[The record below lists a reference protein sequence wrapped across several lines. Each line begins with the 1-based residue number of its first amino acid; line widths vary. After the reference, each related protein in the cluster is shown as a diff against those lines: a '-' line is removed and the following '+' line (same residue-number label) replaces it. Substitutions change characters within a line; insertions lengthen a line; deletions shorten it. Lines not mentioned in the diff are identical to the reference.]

1 MAGCRYS
8 CFKIRLAVGLLA
20 IPLISSLPVVVYAQ
34 ATASG
39 AIAGSITD
47 SSSAAIVGATV
58 TATNIET
65 NAQRVAKTGAAGEYR
80 FDLLPVGHYS
90 VHAEAPGFAAGEIK
104 DIDLLVGTTAG
115 GNIPLKP
122 GSSAETVQVQANNQL
137 VDPEKSDVSVAVT
150 PRQIAEL
157 PLNGRDFA
165 NLAILAPGVKQV
177 DSYDPTKNR
186 YAVYAVNGS
195 TGRNTNTTVNGV
207 DNKDNTVGGAVM
219 QLPLEAVQEFII
231 SPNRFSAA
239 NGRTEGAA
247 LNVVTKSG
255 TNLFHG
261 SAYGFFRTQTFQTNN
276 YFAKQGN
283 QPKPDYSRQQY
294 GGAIGGPIRKDKDFG
309 FFAYEGLRERS
320 SISVNPN
327 AYNELTLVA
336 AVAKQQPN
344 LFAVPPQPTHTIP
357 TPFDEKRYN
366 GRIDHVFNEK
376 HRAFVSY
383 TAQDNKSN
391 NDQDNSLVDST
402 QNNFTINDLILANV
416 TLSSLFTP
424 NTVNTFS
431 VGFQYW
437 NNLIDSTLKAPTFTF
452 PDNTQF
458 GTNVNVPQKSSQHKF
473 QFRDDL
479 SYTHGRHTLRG
490 GVDFI
495 YEPQVGGF
503 FENNPTP
510 EFDFADIPSV
520 ILSDHK
526 TYPQGFSTPGALIG
540 MTGTAGDPTFLLTPK
555 MLGLYLEDDFRITQR
570 LILNLG
576 IRYDRDIDTYG
587 LDKQK
592 ISRTHQ
598 ELLAAAATGI
608 PTVPT
613 TVNPNTYLTGY
624 TPNLTNIGGVF
635 TGLPHNDN
643 KDISPRVGFSYDL
656 RGDGRVVLHGGY
668 GLYFG
673 QTFLNIPLFMLQQA
687 NNLVFSN
694 TFSINCNGPGD
705 TSCSPTENSVPG
717 PDIVLSQY
725 RYGVDPPPVIPPAS
739 HDLAVGSTGRIMDPS
754 YRNPYTQQ
762 INVGF
767 QYAPNNFSV
776 IEVDYVQ
783 ARGLHDNKTVNINP
797 TQYFSDGSRP
807 FSAAFAAAGA
817 VKLGRIA
824 DEQSIGRSY
833 YDGLNI
839 SYRQQ
844 MWKHFTGTLNYT
856 FAKALAFE
864 GGAASFRNTAT
875 NPFLGQFRRPDFGA
889 SPSDERHHV
898 TASATWNLPWKIAV
912 SPIFQI
918 GTGRP
923 VDIAQA
929 SSDLWG
935 IGSGRSNPHAVVPMG
950 KSIANPA
957 NYVTLAGIG
966 KGPNTDQYAGCLEA
980 HTCQEV
986 SYNNYRGP
994 AFAELDARVG
1004 KTITFGDR
1012 YNVNLFFQGFDLTNR
1027 ANFGSSIQGIVN
1039 GNYDPDAAKNTFLQ
1053 PNDFITPGGT
1063 VIPKSFLGEFGA
1075 RFSF

>member
-1 MAGCRYS
+1 MAARKYS
-8 CFKIRLAVGLLA
+8 CFKITLAAGLLA
-20 IPLISSLPVVVYAQ
+20 APVTPCFAPAAYGQ

-39 AIAGSITD
+39 TIAGTITD

-58 TATNIET
+58 TATNTGT
-65 NAQRVAKTGAAGEYR
+65 NEQRTTKTGGAGEYR
-80 FDLLPVGHYS
+80 FDLLPVGHYKLH
-90 VHAEAPGFAAGEIK
+90 VEAPGFASGEIK
-104 DIDLLVGTTAG
+104 DLDLLVGTTLAA
-115 GNIPLKP
+115 NVPLKP
-122 GSSAETVQVQANNQL
+122 GTTGETVEVQAINQL
-137 VDPEKSDVSVAVT
+137 LDPEKSDISVAVT
-150 PRQIAEL
+150 PKQITDL
-157 PLNGRDFA
+157 PLNGRDYG
-165 NLAILAPGVKQV
+165 NLAILAPGVKMV

-195 TGRNTNTTVNGV
+195 TGRNTNTTVNGI

-239 NGRTEGAA
+239 NGRSEGAA

-255 TNLFHG
+255 TNMFHG
-261 SAYGFFRTQTFQTNN
+261 SLYGFFRTQDFQTNN
-276 YFAKQGN
+276 YFAKQGD

-294 GGAIGGPIRKDKDFG
+294 GGSVGGPIRRDKDFG

-320 SISVNPN
+320 SISVNPDS
-327 AYNELTLVA
+327 YNELVLVA
-336 AVAKQQPN
+336 NVAKAQPG
-344 LFAVPPQPTHTIP
+344 LFAVPPEPTHTIP

-366 GRIDHVFNEK
+366 GRIDHVLNDK
-376 HRAFVSY
+376 HKVFVSY
-383 TAQDNKSN
+383 LAQDNKSN
-391 NDQDNSLVDST
+391 NDQDGSQVDST
-402 QNNFTINDLILANV
+402 QNNYTINDLILANV

-424 NTVNTFS
+424 NTVNTFT

-437 NNLIDSTLKAPTFTF
+437 NNLIDSKQKAPTFTF
-452 PDNTQF
+452 PDGTQF

-490 GVDFI
+490 GVDFV

-503 FENNPTP
+503 FENNVTP
-510 EFDFADIPSV
+510 EFDFADKPSV
-520 ILSDHK
+520 ILSNK
-526 TYPQGFSTPGALIG
+526 TEYPEGFSTPGALIG
-540 MTGTAGDPTFLLTPK
+540 MTGTAGDPSFLLTPK
-555 MLGLYLEDDFRITQR
+555 MLGFYFEDDFRLTQR
-570 LILNLG
+570 LLINAG

-598 ELLAAAATGI
+598 ELMAAAATGI

-613 TVNPNTYLTGY
+613 TVNPNTYQTGY
-624 TPNLTNIGGVF
+624 TPDLTNIGGVF
-635 TGLPHNDN
+635 TGLPKNDN
-643 KDISPRVGFSYDL
+643 KDISPRLGFTYDVL
-656 RGDGRVVLHGGY
+656 GNGRFVLHGGY

-687 NNLVFSN
+687 NNLVFAN
-694 TFSINCNGPGD
+694 TFSINCGGPGD
-705 TSCSPTENSVPG
+705 TSCSPEENSVPG
-717 PDIVLSQY
+717 TGIVLSQY
-725 RYGVDPPPVIPPAS
+725 QYGVDPPPVIPPAS
-739 HDLAVGSTGRIMDPS
+739 HELAPGSTGRIMDPS

-762 INVGF
+762 INFGF
-767 QYAPNNFSV
+767 EYAPNNFSV

-807 FSAAFAAAGA
+807 FSAALAAAG
-817 VKLGRIA
+817 VPKLGRIA

-844 MWKHFTGTLNYT
+844 MWKRFTGTVNYT
-856 FAKALAFE
+856 YAKALAFE

-875 NPFLGQFRRPDFGA
+875 NPFLGQFRRQDYGP

-898 TASATWNLPWKIAV
+898 TASASFNLPWKIMV

-923 VDIAQA
+923 VDIQQ
-929 SSDLWG
+929 STSDLWG
-935 IGSGRSNPHAVVPMG
+935 VGSGRTNPHAVVPIGM
-950 KSIANPA
+950 SIANPA
-957 NYVTLAGIG
+957 NYSALAGIANPDYG
-966 KGPNTDQYAGCLEA
+966 SCLA
-980 HTCQEV
+980 ARTCQEV

-1004 KTITFGDR
+1004 KTVTIADK
-1012 YNVNLFFQGFDLTNR
+1012 YNIDLFFQGFDLTNR
-1027 ANFGSSIQGIVN
+1027 ANFGGSIQGIVN
-1039 GNYDPDAAKNTFLQ
+1039 GNYTPDASTNTFLQ
-1053 PNDFITPGGT
+1053 PTDFITPGGT
-1063 VIPKSFLGEFGA
+1063 VVPKTFLGEFGA

>member
-1 MAGCRYS
+1 MFARGYTGIK
-8 CFKIRLAVGLLA
+8 FRLAISLLGVPMMA
-20 IPLISSLPVVVYAQ
+20 SFAPALYAQ

-39 AIAGSITD
+39 AIAGAITD
-47 SSSAAIVGATV
+47 SSGAAIVGATV
-58 TATNIET
+58 TATNLET
-65 NAQRVAKTGAAGEYR
+65 NAQRVAKTGVIGEYR

-90 VHAEAPGFAAGEIK
+90 IRVEAPGFAAGQIR
-104 DIDLLVGTTAG
+104 DIDVLVGTTATESLT
-115 GNIPLKP
+115 LKP
-122 GSSAETVQVQANNQL
+122 GGAGETVQVQATNQL
-137 VDPEKSDVSVAVT
+137 IDAEKSDVSTAVT
-150 PRQIAEL
+150 PRQITEL

-195 TGRNTNTTVNGV
+195 TGRNTNTTVNGI

-239 NGRTEGAA
+239 NGRSEGAA

-255 TNLFHG
+255 TNQFHG
-261 SAYGFFRTQTFQTNN
+261 SAYGFFRTQAFQTNN

-294 GGAIGGPIRKDKDFG
+294 GGSIGGPIRKDKDFG

-320 SISVNPN
+320 SISVNPDS
-327 AYNELTLVA
+327 YNELALVA
-336 AVAKQQPN
+336 EVAKQQPN
-344 LFAVPPQPTHTIP
+344 LFAVPPQPSHTIP

-383 TAQDNKSN
+383 LAQDNKSN
-391 NDQDNSLVDST
+391 NDQANARVDLT
-402 QNNFTINDLILANV
+402 QGNFTINDLILTNF
-416 TLSSLFTP
+416 TLSSLLTP
-424 NTVNTFS
+424 NMVNSFTA
-431 VGFQYW
+431 GFQYW
-437 NNLIDSTLKAPTFTF
+437 NNLIDSTLRAPTITF
-452 PDNTQF
+452 PDTTQF

-479 SYTHGRHTLRG
+479 SYTHGKHTLHG

-510 EFDFADIPSV
+510 EFDFVDSPQNLLDPTKYA
-520 ILSDHK
+520 
-526 TYPQGFSTPGALIG
+526 QGFSTPGAVIS
-540 MTGTAGDPTFLLTPK
+540 MTGTAGDPSFNLSPK
-555 MLGLYLEDDFRITQR
+555 MLGFYFEDDFRITQR
-570 LILNLG
+570 LLINAG

-587 LDKQK
+587 IDQQQN
-592 ISRTHQ
+592 SRTHQ
-598 ELLAAAATGI
+598 ELVAAAATGV

-613 TVNPNTYLTGY
+613 TVNPTTYVTGY
-624 TPNLTNIGGVF
+624 IPSLTNIGGVF
-635 TGLPHNDN
+635 TGLPKNDN
-643 KDISPRVGFSYDL
+643 LDISPRIGLTYDL
-656 RGDGRVVLHGGY
+656 LGNGRFLFHGGY

-673 QTFLNIPLFMLQQA
+673 QTFENIPLFMLQQS
-687 NNLVFSN
+687 NDSVFAN
-694 TFSINCNGPGD
+694 TFSIACSGPGD
-705 TSCSPTENSVPG
+705 TTCSSDNDVPG
-717 PDIVLSQY
+717 TGILLSNY
-725 RYGVDPPPVIPPAS
+725 RYGIDPAPVIPPAG
-739 HDLAVGSTGRIMDPS
+739 HDLAPGSTGRIMDPS

-762 INVGF
+762 INLGF

-797 TQYFSDGSRP
+797 VQYFGDNSRP
-807 FSAAFAAAGA
+807 FSAAFAAAG
-817 VKLGRIA
+817 VPKLGRIA

-833 YDGLNI
+833 YDALNVG
-839 SYRQQ
+839 YRQQ
-844 MWKHFTGTLNYT
+844 MWKNFTGTVNYT
-856 FAKALAFE
+856 YAKALSFE

-875 NPFLGQFRRPDFGA
+875 NPFLGQLRRQDFGA
-889 SPSDERHHV
+889 TPSDERHHV
-898 TASATWNLPWKIAV
+898 TAAATFNLPWKISV

-923 VDIAQA
+923 VDIQQS

-935 IGSGRSNPHAVVPMG
+935 IGSGRSNPHAIVPTG
-950 KSIANPA
+950 QSITNRA
-957 NYVTLAGIG
+957 NYVAFAGISG
-966 KGPNTDQYAGCLEA
+966 GDYKACLTAG
-980 HTCQEV
+980 TCQEV
-986 SYNNYRGP
+986 SYANFRGP
-994 AFAELDARVG
+994 AFAELDARVS
-1004 KTITFGDR
+1004 KMITIADR
-1012 YNVNLFFQGFDLTNR
+1012 YNINLFFQGFDLTNR
-1027 ANFGSSIQGIVN
+1027 ANFGSNLDNVVSDF
-1039 GNYDPDAAKNTFLQ
+1039 DPDPSVNTFLK
-1053 PNDFITPGGT
+1053 PLDFITPNST
-1063 VIPKSFLGEFGA
+1063 VLPKSFTGEFGA

>member
-1 MAGCRYS
+1 MAACRYS
-8 CFKIRLAVGLLA
+8 CFKIRLAVGLLV

-47 SSSAAIVGATV
+47 SSNAAIVGATV

-104 DIDLLVGTTAG
+104 DIDLLVGTTSAA
-115 GNIPLKP
+115 NLPLKP

-177 DSYDPTKNR
+177 DSYDPTKAR

-195 TGRNTNTTVNGV
+195 SGRNTNTTVNGV

-239 NGRTEGAA
+239 NGRSEGAA

-276 YFAKQGN
+276 YFAKQGD

-320 SISVNPN
+320 SISVNPVSFD
-327 AYNELTLVA
+327 ALTLVA
-336 AVAKQQPN
+336 QVAKQQPH
-344 LFAVPPQPTHTIP
+344 LFAVAPQPSHTIP

-366 GRIDHVFNEK
+366 GRIDHSFNE
-376 HRAFVSY
+376 RERVFVSY
-383 TAQDNKSN
+383 IAQDNKSN
-391 NDQDNSLVDST
+391 NDQDTSQTDLT
-402 QNNFTINDLILANV
+402 QTNVTLNDLILANV
-416 TLSSLFTP
+416 TLNSVLSPSLVNNFTA
-424 NTVNTFS
+424 
-431 VGFQYW
+431 GFQYW
-437 NNLIDSTLKAPTFTF
+437 NNLIAATVIAPRILF
-452 PDNTQF
+452 PDGTEF

-473 QFRDDL
+473 QFRDDI
-479 SYTHGRHTLRG
+479 SYSHGRHTVRG
-490 GVDFI
+490 GVDFL
-495 YEPQVGGF
+495 YEPQVGGY
-503 FENNPTP
+503 FENNSTP
-510 EFDFADIPSV
+510 EFDFYASPAD
-520 ILSDHK
+520 LLAL
-526 TYPQGFSTPGALIG
+526 PQGFSAPGAVQA
-540 MTGTAGDPTFLLTPK
+540 MTGTSGDPSFNLSPK
-555 MLGLYLEDDFRITQR
+555 MLGLYLEDDWRATQR
-570 LILNLG
+570 LLINVGL
-576 IRYDRDIDTYG
+576 RYDRDIDTYG
-587 LDKQK
+587 INKQK

-598 ELLAAAATGI
+598 ELNAAAATGI
-608 PTVPT
+608 PTLPT
-613 TVNPNTYLTGY
+613 QHNPNTYLTGY
-624 TPNLTNIGGVF
+624 TPNLTNIGGVY
-635 TGLPHNDN
+635 TGLPDNDN
-643 KDISPRVGFSYDL
+643 LDISPRIGFSFDVL
-656 RGDGRVVLHGGY
+656 GNGRFVLHGGY

-673 QTFLNIPLFMLQQA
+673 QSFENIPLFMIQQA
-687 NNLVFSN
+687 NNTVFAN
-694 TFSINCNGPGD
+694 TFSISCTGPNDPECVGPD
-705 TSCSPTENSVPG
+705 VEVPG
-717 PDIVLSQY
+717 TNIALTNY
-725 RYGVDPPPVIPPAS
+725 RYGVDPAPVIPPAS
-739 HDLAVGSTGRIMDPS
+739 HDLAAGSTGRIMDPH

-762 INVGF
+762 INFGF

-797 TQYFSDGSRP
+797 IQYFGDGKGTRP
-807 FSAAFAAAGA
+807 FSAAFNAAG
-817 VKLGRIA
+817 VPQLGRIA

-844 MWKHFTGTLNYT
+844 MWKNFTGTVNYT

-864 GGAASFRNTAT
+864 GSAASFRNTAT
-875 NPFLGQFRRPDFGA
+875 NPFLGQFRRQDFGPTPA
-889 SPSDERHHV
+889 DERHHV

-923 VDIAQA
+923 VDIQQA
-929 SSDLWG
+929 SSNLWG
-935 IGSGRSNPHAVVPMG
+935 YGSGNGATHAIVPVG
-950 KSIANPA
+950 ASQTKPA
-957 NYVTLAGIG
+957 SYLAFAGISG
-966 KGPNTDQYAGCLEA
+966 GDYIACLENR
-980 HTCQEV
+980 TCTEV
-986 SYNNYRGP
+986 SYDNYRGP
-994 AFAELDARVG
+994 AFVELDARIG
-1004 KTITFGDR
+1004 KTITIHDR
-1012 YNVNLFFQGFDLTNR
+1012 YNVNLFFQGFDLTDR
-1027 ANFGSSIQGIVN
+1027 ANFGNNLYNRVTDFN
-1039 GNYDPDAAKNTFLQ
+1039 TDPDKDNFLK
-1053 PNDFITPGGT
+1053 PKDFITPGGT
-1063 VIPKSFLGEFGA
+1063 AVPKSFLGEFGA
-1075 RFSF
+1075 RLSF

>member
-1 MAGCRYS
+1 MAARGYS

-20 IPLISSLPVVVYAQ
+20 IPLMSSLPAVLLAQ

-39 AIAGSITD
+39 AIAGTITD
-47 SSSAAIVGATV
+47 SANAAIVGATV

-90 VHAEAPGFAAGEIK
+90 IHVESTGFAKGEIK
-104 DIDLLVGTTAG
+104 DIDLLVGTTSAA
-115 GNIPLKP
+115 NIPLKP

-150 PRQIAEL
+150 PRQIADL

-239 NGRTEGAA
+239 NGRSEGAA

-261 SAYGFFRTQTFQTNN
+261 SLYGFFRTQDFQTNN
-276 YFAKQGN
+276 YLAKQSD

-294 GGAIGGPIRKDKDFG
+294 GGSVGGPIRKDKDFG

-320 SISVNPN
+320 SISTNPISF
-327 AYNELTLVA
+327 AELTLVA
-336 AVAKQQPN
+336 QVAKQQPN
-344 LFAVPPQPTHTIP
+344 LFAVPPQPSHTIP

-366 GRIDHVFNEK
+366 GRIDHTFNE
-376 HRAFVSY
+376 RERVFVSY
-383 TAQDNKSN
+383 IAQDNKSN
-391 NDQDNSLVDST
+391 NDQDNSLVDLT
-402 QNNFTINDLILANV
+402 QTNVTLNDLILANV
-416 TLSSLFTP
+416 TLNSVLSPSLVNNFT
-424 NTVNTFS
+424 

-437 NNLIDSTLKAPTFTF
+437 NNLIAATVVAPTITF
-452 PDNTQF
+452 PDTTQF

-473 QFRDDL
+473 QFRDDI
-479 SYTHGRHTLRG
+479 SYSHGRHTVRG
-490 GVDFI
+490 GVDFL
-495 YEPQVGGF
+495 YEPQLGGY
-503 FENNPTP
+503 FENNSTP
-510 EFDFADIPSV
+510 EFDFGDSPQV
-520 ILSDHK
+520 LLSDTTK
-526 TYPQGFSTPGALIG
+526 YPQGFSSPGAVIG
-540 MTGTAGDPTFLLTPK
+540 MTGTSGDPSFLLSPK
-555 MLGLYLEDDFRITQR
+555 MLGLYIEDDWRATQR
-570 LILNLG
+570 LLINVGL
-576 IRYDRDIDTYG
+576 RYDRDINTYG
-587 LDKQK
+587 IDKQK

-598 ELLAAAATGI
+598 ELNAAAATGI

-635 TGLPHNDN
+635 TGLPDNDN
-643 KDISPRVGFSYDL
+643 LDISPRIGFSFDVL
-656 RGDGRVVLHGGY
+656 GNGRFILHGGY

-673 QTFLNIPLFMLQQA
+673 QSFENIPLFMIQQA
-687 NNLVFSN
+687 NNTVFAN
-694 TFSINCNGPGD
+694 TFSISCNGPKDPNCGAD
-705 TSCSPTENSVPG
+705 QTVPG
-717 PDIVLSQY
+717 TNLTLTNY

-739 HDLAVGSTGRIMDPS
+739 HDLAPGSTGRIMDPS

-762 INVGF
+762 INAGF

-797 TQYFSDGSRP
+797 VQYFGDGKNTRP
-807 FSAAFAAAGA
+807 FSAAFNAAG
-817 VKLGRIA
+817 VPQLGRIA

-844 MWKHFTGTLNYT
+844 MWKHFTGTINYT
-856 FAKALAFE
+856 FSKALAFE

-875 NPFLGQFRRPDFGA
+875 NPFLGQFRRQDFGPTPA
-889 SPSDERHHV
+889 DERHHV

-923 VDIAQA
+923 VDIEQA
-929 SSDLWG
+929 SSNLWG
-935 IGSGRSNPHAVVPMG
+935 YGSGNGLPHAIVPVG
-950 KSIANPA
+950 ASQTKPA
-957 NYVTLAGIG
+957 SYLAFAGISG
-966 KGPNTDQYAGCLEA
+966 GDYIDCLENR
-980 HTCQEV
+980 TCTEV
-986 SYNNYRGP
+986 SYDNYRGP
-994 AFAELDARVG
+994 AFVELDARVG
-1004 KTITFGDR
+1004 KTITIHDR
-1012 YNVNLFFQGFDLTNR
+1012 YNVDLFFQGFDLTDR
-1027 ANFGSSIQGIVN
+1027 ANFGSSLYNQVTDSKDDN
-1039 GNYDPDAAKNTFLQ
+1039 FLK
-1053 PNDFITPGGT
+1053 PKDFITPGGT
-1063 VIPKSFLGEFGA
+1063 VIPKSFTGEFGA

>member
-1 MAGCRYS
+1 MGVRGYS

-90 VHAEAPGFAAGEIK
+90 VHVEAPGFAAGEIK
-104 DIDLLVGTTAG
+104 DIDLLVGTTSAA
-115 GNIPLKP
+115 NVPLKP

-239 NGRTEGAA
+239 NGRSEGAA

-276 YFAKQGN
+276 YFAKQGD

-294 GGAIGGPIRKDKDFG
+294 GGSVGGPIRKDKDFG

-320 SISVNPN
+320 SISVTKE
-327 AYNELTLVA
+327 AFDDLTLVA
-336 AVAKQQPN
+336 QVAKQQPN
-344 LFAVPPQPTHTIP
+344 LFTVPPQPSHTIP

-366 GRIDHVFNEK
+366 GRIDHSFNE
-376 HRAFVSY
+376 RERVFVSY
-383 TAQDNKSN
+383 IAQDNKSS
-391 NDQDNSLVDST
+391 NDQDNSQVDLT
-402 QNNFTINDLILANV
+402 QTNVTLNDLILANV
-416 TLSSLFTP
+416 TLNSVLSPSLVNNFTA
-424 NTVNTFS
+424 
-431 VGFQYW
+431 GFQYW
-437 NNLIDSTLKAPTFTF
+437 NNLIKATVVAPTITF
-452 PDNTQF
+452 PDGTQF

-473 QFRDDL
+473 QFRDDI
-479 SYTHGRHTLRG
+479 SYSHGRHTVRG
-490 GVDFI
+490 GVDYL
-495 YEPQVGGF
+495 YEPQLGGY
-503 FENNPTP
+503 FENNSTP
-510 EFDFADIPSV
+510 EFDFYANPAE
-520 ILSDHK
+520 LLAQ
-526 TYPQGFSTPGALIG
+526 PQGFSTPGAVQA
-540 MTGTAGDPTFLLTPK
+540 MTGTSGDPSFLLSPK
-555 MLGLYLEDDFRITQR
+555 MLGLYVEDDWRATPR
-570 LILNLG
+570 LLVNVGL
-576 IRYDRDIDTYG
+576 RYDRDIDTYG
-587 LDKQK
+587 INKQK

-613 TVNPNTYLTGY
+613 TVNPNTYLNGY
-624 TPNLTNIGGVF
+624 TPNLANIGGVF
-635 TGLPHNDN
+635 TGLPKNDN
-643 KDISPRVGFSYDL
+643 LDISPRLGFSFDVL
-656 RGDGRVVLHGGY
+656 GNGRFILHGGY

-673 QTFLNIPLFMLQQA
+673 QSFENIPLFMIQQA
-687 NNLVFSN
+687 NNTVFAN
-694 TFSINCNGPGD
+694 TFNINCNGPGQACKSD
-705 TSCSPTENSVPG
+705 QTVPG
-717 PDIVLSQY
+717 TNIVLNNY
-725 RYGVDPPPVIPPAS
+725 RYGVDPGPTIPPAS
-739 HDLAVGSTGRIMDPS
+739 HDLAPGSTGRIMDPS

-762 INVGF
+762 INAGF

-807 FSAAFAAAGA
+807 FSAALNAAG
-817 VKLGRIA
+817 VPQLGRIA

-833 YDGLNI
+833 YDGLNV

-844 MWKHFTGTLNYT
+844 MWKRFTGTINYT

-875 NPFLGQFRRPDFGA
+875 NPFLGQFRRQDFGA

-898 TASATWNLPWKIAV
+898 TASATLNLPWKIMV

-923 VDIAQA
+923 VDIQQA

-935 IGSGRSNPHAVVPMG
+935 IGSGRSNPHAVVPTG

-957 NYVTLAGIG
+957 NYVALANIS
-966 KGPNTDQYAGCLEA
+966 TDDYTNCLQTGA
-980 HTCQEV
+980 CQEV
-986 SYNNYRGP
+986 SFNNFRGP

-1004 KTITFGDR
+1004 KTITIHDR
-1012 YNVNLFFQGFDLTNR
+1012 YDVNLFFQGFDLTNR

-1039 GNYDPDAAKNTFLQ
+1039 NNYDPDPSANKFLK
-1053 PNDFITPGGT
+1053 PTDFITPGGT

-1075 RFSF
+1075 RLSF